1 MSVTRSRLWLL
12 GIGLALVSAVLV
24 GRDIVEDV
32 ALHMPAFHVIEDLV
46 LAAVWLGGVGLFAV
60 NIESLRRS
68 SLRLS
73 QDLSATRTDLE
84 TFRRGLGDEI
94 ERQLEAWSLTP
105 SEKQVAQLLLKGLG
119 HREIAEIRDTSEKTV
134 RQQAARV
141 YQKAQVAGRAELSAF
156 FLEDFLA
163 PTGAERPSL
172 GSAETS
178 A

>member
-1 MSVTRSRLWLL
+1 
-12 GIGLALVSAVLV
+12 
-24 GRDIVEDV
+24 
-32 ALHMPAFHVIEDLV
+32 V
-46 LAAVWLGGVGLFAV
+46 LAAVWLGGIALLAL

-68 SLRLS
+68 SLRLRE
-73 QDLSATRTDLE
+73 DLSATRTDLE

-94 ERQLEAWSLTP
+94 ERQLEVWSLTP

-141 YQKAQVAGRAELSAF
+141 YQKAQVSGRAELSAF
-156 FLEDFLA
+156 FLEDLLLPA
-163 PTGAERPSL
+163 GSERPAQ

>member
-1 MSVTRSRLWLL
+1 MSPTRSRLGLL
-12 GIGLALVSAVLV
+12 AIGFALVSAILV

-46 LAAVWLGGVGLFAV
+46 LAAVWLGGVGLFAL
-60 NIESLRRS
+60 NIERLRRS
-68 SLRLS
+68 SVRLS
-73 QDLSATRTDLE
+73 EDLSATRTNLE
-84 TFRRGLGDEI
+84 TFRRGIGDEI
-94 ERQLEAWSLTP
+94 EQQLEVWSLTP

-141 YQKAQVAGRAELSAF
+141 YQKAQVSGRAELSAF
-156 FLEDFLA
+156 FLEDLLV
-163 PTGAERPSL
+163 PTRRERPAQ
-172 GSAETS
+172 GSAATS